1 MRFIQE
7 IGFTIKVGE
16 EEAHQQ
22 WMIENEAALAASV
35 PEGMHYLGTFAVVF
49 SSEKRSGSYRTLVEL
64 DSYAA
69 LDRSAAAFKD
79 PNGEFGKLLRESSK
93 FQDFTLDAPWS
104 SGLYKAVVDATIVDP
119 QT

>member
-7 IGFTIKVGE
+7 IGFTIKVGQD
-16 EEAHQQ
+16 EAYQQ
-22 WMIENEAALAASV
+22 WMMENEAALAASV
-35 PEGMHYLGTFAVVF
+35 PDGMKYLGTFVVVF
-49 SSEKRSGSYRTLVEL
+49 SSEKDSGSYRTLVEL
-64 DSYAA
+64 DSYGA

-79 PNGEFGKLLRESSK
+79 PDNEFGKLLRESSR
-93 FQDFTLDAPWS
+93 FEDYALAAPWS